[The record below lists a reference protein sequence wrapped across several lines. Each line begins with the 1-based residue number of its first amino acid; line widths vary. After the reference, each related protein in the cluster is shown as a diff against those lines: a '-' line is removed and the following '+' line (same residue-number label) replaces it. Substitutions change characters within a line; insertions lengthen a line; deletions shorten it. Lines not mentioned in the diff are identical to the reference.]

1 MGVST
6 KPALEDWP
14 LTAILDLFVHRAATA
29 LNDGFARDL
38 VRQLA
43 GALIHKMLL
52 WGDRSTST
60 NPKAYVEAV
69 LEGIGFPCRS
79 GQQKSSRPLLS
90 MSGPA
95 EQLEILR
102 KIAATLAVQDVDDA
116 GADLAVVG
124 AQVLVGPKSTPI
136 GRSLVARHPDG
147 SVFEYVDRQG
157 AQS

>member
-1 MGVST
+1 MRVST

-14 LTAILDLFVHRAATA
+14 LTAILELFVRRAATA

-60 NPKAYVEAV
+60 DPKAYVKAV

-79 GQQKSSRPLLS
+79 GQQK
-90 MSGPA
+90 
-95 EQLEILR
+95 
-102 KIAATLAVQDVDDA
+102 
-116 GADLAVVG
+116 
-124 AQVLVGPKSTPI
+124 
-136 GRSLVARHPDG
+136 
-147 SVFEYVDRQG
+147 
-157 AQS
+157 